1 MVVAHVLSHQPLE
14 MPLVEHDHMIEQ
26 VSPAIADETL
36 RDAILSRTAKAG
48 PLGLDAEALDG
59 AKDLGIEVG
68 GAVENEILRSRVIG
82 KCVPQLLCH
91 PGARRMPGHITVEY
105 APSVGFR
112 PIPYSHRDRG
122 HVSDTV
128 PALE

>member
-1 MVVAHVLSHQPLE
+1 
-14 MPLVEHDHMIEQ
+14 MIEQ